1 MGMTAVCICL
11 IKGIMVGPAGVG
23 VRRAAGGRTGAGP
36 VITLGAA
43 WAVAARE
50 KARAATVKAK
60 RLRRRHRDSQGRDV
74 GNEREGEERAEKKKN
89 KRRSLVHALVTQKCQ
104 STPTKCKTA
113 SPSPM

>member
-1 MGMTAVCICL
+1 
-11 IKGIMVGPAGVG
+11 MVGPAGVG

-60 RLRRRHRDSQGRDV
+60 RLRRRHRDSRRRDV
-74 GNEREGEERAEKKKN
+74 GNERAGKG
-89 KRRSLVHALVTQKCQ
+89 RREQRRRKI
-104 STPTKCKTA
+104 KGNR
-113 SPSPM
+113 